1 MWQTTAEAWRKKGY
15 GMDTS
20 EQILRREWSEKFI
33 KLMQN
38 RIVASHYKYGWL
50 SENYGSGLVSAVE
63 SLQMRLDRYRQD
75 GNTEWLV
82 DVANFAMI
90 EFQYPQHPRAH
101 FRATGS
107 DESPGLAGTSVQ
119 ERAEEE

>member
-1 MWQTTAEAWRKKGY
+1 MES
-15 GMDTS
+15 S
-20 EQILRREWSEKFI
+20 EQILKREWSEEFI

-38 RIVASHYKYGWL
+38 RIIASHYKYGWM
-50 SENYGSGLVSAVE
+50 SDNYGSGLVSAVE

-90 EFQYPQHPRAH
+90 EFQYPQHPQAH
-101 FRATGS
+101 FRATDSG
-107 DESPGLAGTSVQ
+107 ESPGLAGTSAR
-119 ERAEEE
+119 ESENET